1 MTQILYNGIFLT
13 MDPAFG
19 EAEAVLVSDG
29 RIKAVGS
36 FDEVRSQA
44 PDAEQKDMEGRTVLP
59 GFIDGHSHISAVAY
73 QLLMADLNPPPTGD
87 CSSVEDVI
95 EKMKAF
101 LASKELAP
109 GQWLMGM
116 GYDNSVFPG
125 GKHPAK
131 EDLDRIS
138 REIPIVVTH
147 VSGHLCVVNTKGM
160 ELMGYVGDHFV
171 VPQGGV
177 VEKSGLLKEHAFL
190 GLDKMKGPSPEE
202 VIHAV
207 RDASLLYASYGI
219 TTVHDGKA
227 GMSEYG
233 LLKAAGEQGLICND
247 VVIYFSPEA
256 AEELLP
262 HRYPAENGYHN
273 RLRFAGM
280 KLFLDGSPQGKT
292 AWLSKPYCIAPEG
305 EGQYY
310 RGFPVQTE
318 EYVMEMMKKAVE
330 NHWQI
335 NVHANGDEAIEQM
348 IRCYTK
354 TLEEAKSGEQLRPVI
369 IQCQTVREDQLERMK
384 KIGMIASFFL
394 DHVYYWGDYHYESVL
409 GPERAGRISPL
420 KEALK
425 YGVSFTLHQ
434 DSPVVPPNVLFSIHN
449 AVNRKTY
456 KGRVL
461 GEDQRIGVH
470 EALEAVTIHA
480 AYQIFE
486 EDKKG
491 SITPGKYADFV
502 VLDQNPEKAD
512 PERIKDIAVMEVIKE
527 GKRIFP
533 VSGHD
538 GNA

>member
-1 MTQILYNGIFLT
+1 MEQILYNGTFLT
-13 MDPAFG
+13 MDPG
-19 EAEAVLVSDG
+19 CREAEAVLVSEG
-29 RIKAVGS
+29 MIKAVGK
-36 FDEVRSQA
+36 FEEICALA
-44 PDAEQKDMEGRTVLP
+44 PDAKKKDMEGHTVLP

-95 EKMKAF
+95 RKMKEF
-101 LASKELAP
+101 LASRKLAP

-116 GYDNSVFPG
+116 GYDNSVFPD
-125 GKHPAK
+125 GKHPTK
-131 EDLDRIS
+131 EDLDQIS
-138 REIPIVVTH
+138 REHPVVILH

-160 ELMGYVGDHFV
+160 ELMGYVGDHFA

-177 VEKSGLLKEHAFL
+177 VEKSGLLKEQAFL
-190 GLDKMKGPSPEE
+190 GSDKMEGPSPEE
-202 VIHAV
+202 VIRSV
-207 RDASLLYASYGI
+207 ENASRLYASYGI

-227 GMSEYG
+227 RMSEYR
-233 LLKAAGEQGLICND
+233 LLKAAAEQGLLCND

-262 HRYPAENGYHN
+262 HQYPALNGYHN

-292 AWLSKPYCIAPEG
+292 AWLSKPYYEAPEG
-305 EGQYY
+305 EGKNY

-318 EYVMEMMKKAVE
+318 EDVMGLMKKAVE

-348 IRCYTK
+348 IRCYTR
-354 TLEEAKSGEQLRPVI
+354 TLEETGCRENLRPVI
-369 IQCQTVREDQLERMK
+369 IHCQTVREDQLKRMK
-384 KIGMIASFFL
+384 EIGMIASFFL

-409 GPERAGRISPL
+409 GPERAERISPL
-420 KEALK
+420 KSALEQDI
-425 YGVSFTLHQ
+425 SFTLHQ

-456 KGRVL
+456 KGRIL
-461 GEDQRIGVH
+461 GEDQRISVY
-470 EALEAVTIHA
+470 EALQAVTIHG

-491 SITPGKYADFV
+491 SITPGKCADFV
-502 VLDQNPEKAD
+502 VLDQNPEKTA
-512 PERIKDIAVMEVIKE
+512 PERIKDIAVKEVIKE
-527 GKRIFP
+527 GKTIFTAP
-533 VSGHD
+533 GHD